1 MSPLDL
7 SYYIICSNTYLG
19 SKKFAKV
26 TSEPN
31 KPVKDY
37 ISGKLVIRS
46 LFSRD
51 VTFYVLLEL

>member
-7 SYYIICSNTYLG
+7 LYYIICSNTYLG
-19 SKKFAKV
+19 SKKFGKV
-26 TSEPN
+26 TSEPK

-51 VTFYVLLEL
+51 VTFYGLLEL